1 MSRFTVSIQYS
12 HIQPTHTP
20 NHFKSTGTHF
30 NLYGLAPLVW
40 LHSDDPFRP
49 SDLLEH
55 VQHTTP
61 KLGQRPIQGLPQLDL
76 DNLAI
81 LNDIEAR
88 ERWQK
93 VALSSND
100 ELDVTFMPTWLHGT
114 APDEFG
120 RTNNATACVVVLV
133 EKTPRDLDAFFF
145 YFYSY
150 NQGPNITQVR
160 DPLHSLINYSEK
172 YKQEL
177 GGFHY
182 GNHVGDW

>member
-1 MSRFTVSIQYS
+1 MVSVRYCHISRT
-12 HIQPTHTP
+12 HIPIHTNPTGVLC
-20 NHFKSTGTHF
+20 NI
-30 NLYGLAPLVW
+30 YGVAPLVW
-40 LHSDDPFRP
+40 LHSDDPYRP

-61 KLGQRPIQGLPQLDL
+61 KLDQRPIPDLSQLDL
-76 DNLAI
+76 DNLDI

-88 ERWQK
+88 QRWQK

-100 ELDVTFMPTWLHGT
+100 ELDVTAMPKWLYGT
-114 APDEFG
+114 APDESW
-120 RTNNATACVVVLV
+120 RIHDATPCVVILV
-133 EKTPRDLDAFFF
+133 EKTSRDLDAFFF

-160 DPLHSLINYSEK
+160 DPLNSLINYSEK